1 MESKRGA
8 HSADVI
14 DENSPEG
21 IRRRKRFWR
30 IWVAV
35 NVLVI
40 FVVAPSV
47 YMLLGDTIVQIA
59 DDGTHTRAQA
69 AVGVYMLGVAGTFCT
84 LLPVNVIALI
94 LGLLARSG
102 RMRRSQPELYQRKSQ
117 QYHSEPGNTGRQYS
131 TDT

>member
-8 HSADVI
+8 HSAD
-14 DENSPEG
+14 ENSPEA

-59 DDGTHTRAQA
+59 DGGTHTRAQA

-94 LGLLARSG
+94 AGLTARSG
-102 RMRRSQPELYQRKSQ
+102 RERRRTQPQPPNR
-117 QYHSEPGNTGRQYS
+117 TTQYS